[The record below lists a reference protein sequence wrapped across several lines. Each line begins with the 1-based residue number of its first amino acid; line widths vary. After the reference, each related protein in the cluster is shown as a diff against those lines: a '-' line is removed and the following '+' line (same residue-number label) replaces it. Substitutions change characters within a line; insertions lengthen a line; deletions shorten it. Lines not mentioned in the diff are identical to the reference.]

1 MYPDEFHWTRR
12 PGWLDV
18 PSAVRAKHMVSRV
31 SPDISRNLPT
41 SARVNPHLP
50 AKLGALRD
58 ALTEMHGFGLRTC
71 DPAVAFDRSNLAR
84 DYLADIRLD
93 VDAGVASA
101 TGADLEVYALVGREL
116 DEVEAYL
123 SLFPRKF
130 RGACDCS
137 RSRR

>member
-1 MYPDEFHWTRR
+1 MYPDEFPWTRR

-31 SPDISRNLPT
+31 SPEVSCNMPTRARIDPRLPT
-41 SARVNPHLP
+41 
-50 AKLGALRD
+50 KMGALRD
-58 ALTEMHGFGLRTC
+58 ALTDMQRHGLHTC

-93 VDAGVASA
+93 VDAGIASA
-101 TGADLEVYALVGREL
+101 KDDDLETYVAIRHEL
-116 DEVEAYL
+116 DDVEAYL
-123 SLFPRKF
+123 SMFPRKF

>member
-1 MYPDEFHWTRR
+1 MYPDEFPWTRR

-31 SPDISRNLPT
+31 SPEVSCNLP
-41 SARVNPHLP
+41 ARARIDPRLP
-50 AKLGALRD
+50 TKMGALRD
-58 ALTEMHGFGLRTC
+58 ALTDMRRHGLHTC

-93 VDAGVASA
+93 VDAGIASA
-101 TGADLEVYALVGREL
+101 KDDDLETYVAIRHEL
-116 DEVEAYL
+116 DDVEAYL
-123 SLFPRKF
+123 SMFPRKF